1 MIEKAVYIKIF
12 TIVSSPMSDQYCP
25 IVLIVIQFM
34 LLISAP
40 KKQVYNFS
48 VDSFLIIWKFL
59 TSRKIITEK
68 VIYH

>member
-40 KKQVYNFS
+40 RKQVYNFS
-48 VDSFLIIWKFL
+48 VDSFLII
-59 TSRKIITEK
+59 
-68 VIYH
+68 

>member
-40 KKQVYNFS
+40 RKQVYNFS